1 MKNKGKRNKA
11 RVKQRKEEA
20 LKRQMVHDKRTH
32 EEQLELI
39 KTRPGESK
47 KEKHRLVELIEQS
60 YKKAERKKKS

>member
-11 RVKQRKEEA
+11 RIQQRKEDA
-20 LKRQMVHDKRTH
+20 VQRQDKRDKRTH

-47 KEKHRLVELIEQS
+47 KEKHRLVELIEQA
-60 YKKAERKKKS
+60 YKKAERKNKS